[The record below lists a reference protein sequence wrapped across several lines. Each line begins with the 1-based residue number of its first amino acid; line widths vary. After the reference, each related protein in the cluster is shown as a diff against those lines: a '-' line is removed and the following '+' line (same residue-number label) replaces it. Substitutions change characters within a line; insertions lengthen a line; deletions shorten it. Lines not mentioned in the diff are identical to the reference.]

1 MKKKENFCITA
12 IEDVYLLR
20 IQITEESG
28 VKCFFEV
35 TISKEIDK
43 MSHDKGKK
51 LLERI
56 DHLFYS
62 CLDDFQKEIIR
73 ERKLKSEK
81 IIHEGRRKEM
91 TEKEIKKMTSRTEIT
106 FEELQ
111 EAASPLVELLRKKG
125 HPHMTVLVTDWN
137 IELVEALKG
146 IPMPYED

>member
-56 DHLFYS
+56 NQLFYS
-62 CLDDFQKEIIR
+62 YLDDFQKEIIR

-81 IIHEGRRKEM
+81 NN
-91 TEKEIKKMTSRTEIT
+91 
-106 FEELQ
+106 
-111 EAASPLVELLRKKG
+111 P
-125 HPHMTVLVTDWN
+125 
-137 IELVEALKG
+137 
-146 IPMPYED
+146 

>member
-56 DHLFYS
+56 NQLFYS
-62 CLDDFQKEIIR
+62 YLDDFQKEIIR
-73 ERKLKSEK
+73 ERKLKSVTQDF
-81 IIHEGRRKEM
+81 RKLE
-91 TEKEIKKMTSRTEIT
+91 
-106 FEELQ
+106 Q
-111 EAASPLVELLRKKG
+111 EDR
-125 HPHMTVLVTDWN
+125 
-137 IELVEALKG
+137 I
-146 IPMPYED
+146 